1 MGQKTHPI
9 GIRLGIVKTWDS
21 RWFAKKGYADALQE
35 DLFIKRY
42 LKHRLFAAGISKIL
56 VERKADKV
64 TITIHTARPGLV
76 IGRKGEQVDKL
87 SAELRKVTR
96 HEVQLNIEEVK
107 RADLD
112 AQLVAEHVAKQLEQR
127 VSFRR
132 AMKKAIASS
141 MRAGALGTRV
151 TCAGRLGGAEMSR
164 YETYREG
171 RVPLHTLRADIDF
184 ARATAHTTYGSC
196 GVKVWIFH
204 GEVIGDQATEKAAEP
219 RGRGDR
225 RGGDRHAGESR

>member
-21 RWFAKKGYADALQE
+21 RWFAKKGYAAMLQE

-42 LKHRLFAAGISKIL
+42 LKHRLYQAGISKIL
-56 VERKADKV
+56 IERKAEKITV
-64 TITIHTARPGLV
+64 TIRTARPGLV

-87 SAELRKVTR
+87 SAELRNVTQR
-96 HEVQLNIEEVK
+96 DIQLNIEEVK

-141 MRAGALGTRV
+141 MRAGAQGVRV
-151 TCAGRLGGAEMSR
+151 ACSGRLGGSEMSR

-184 ARATAHTTYGSC
+184 ARATAHTAYGSC
-196 GVKVWIFH
+196 GVKVWMFH
-204 GEVIGDQATEKAAEP
+204 GEVLEGAEKEAEAKPQP
-219 RGRGDR
+219 RSGGRS
-225 RGGDRHAGESR
+225 A

>member
-21 RWFAKKGYADALQE
+21 KWFAKKGYAEMLRE

-42 LKHRLFAAGISKIL
+42 VKNRLFQAGISRIL
-56 VERKADKV
+56 VERKAEKV
-64 TITIHTARPGLV
+64 TITIRTARPGLV
-76 IGRKGEQVDKL
+76 IGRKGEQVDRL
-87 SAELRKVTR
+87 SAELRHLTNR
-96 HEVQLNIEEVK
+96 DVQLNIDEVK
-107 RADLD
+107 RADVD

-132 AMKKAIASS
+132 AMKKAIASA

-151 TCAGRLGGAEMSR
+151 ACSGRLGGSEMSR
-164 YETYREG
+164 YETYRDG

-204 GEVIGDQATEKAAEP
+204 GEVLEPGEGKTNVAPRPAP
-219 RGRGDR
+219 RG
-225 RGGDRHAGESR
+225 AAS

>member
-9 GIRLGIVKTWDS
+9 GLRLGIIKDWDS
-21 RWFAKKGYADALQE
+21 KWFATKNYQELLKE
-35 DLFIKRY
+35 DLLIKRY
-42 LKHRLFAAGISKIL
+42 LKKRLYQAGISKITI
-56 VERKADKV
+56 ERKGDR
-64 TITIHTARPGLV
+64 ITIGIKTARPGLV

-87 SAELRKVTR
+87 SAELRALTKKD
-96 HEVQLNIEEVK
+96 VQLNIEEVK

-112 AQLVAEHVAKQLEQR
+112 AQLVAEHIAKQLEQR

-141 MRAGALGTRV
+141 MRAGAQGIRV
-151 TCAGRLGGAEMSR
+151 ACSGRLGGSEMAR

-184 ARATAHTTYGSC
+184 ARATANTAYGTC
-196 GVKVWIFH
+196 GVKVWMFH
-204 GEVIGDQATEKAAEP
+204 GEVLDRPEVGAAASV
-219 RGRGDR
+219 GR
-225 RGGDRHAGESR
+225 

>member
-21 RWFAKKGYADALQE
+21 KWFAKKGYADMLQE

-42 LKHRLFAAGISKIL
+42 LKHRLYQAGISKIL
-56 VERKADKV
+56 IERKAEK
-64 TITIHTARPGLV
+64 ITVSIRTARPGLV

-87 SAELRKVTR
+87 SAELRNVTQR
-96 HEVQLNIEEVK
+96 VIQLNIEEVK

-112 AQLVAEHVAKQLEQR
+112 AQLVAEHSAKQLEQR

-132 AMKKAIASS
+132 AMKKAIASA
-141 MRAGALGTRV
+141 MRSGAQGVRV
-151 TCAGRLGGAEMSR
+151 ACSGRLGGSEMSR
-164 YETYREG
+164 YETYRDG

-184 ARATAHTTYGSC
+184 ARATAHTAYGTC
-196 GVKVWIFH
+196 GVKVWIFN
-204 GEVIGDQATEKAAEP
+204 GEVLEAPKTVAA
-219 RGRGDR
+219 G
-225 RGGDRHAGESR
+225 ASMN

>member
-21 RWFAKKGYADALQE
+21 RWFAKKGYAAMLQE

-42 LKHRLFAAGISKIL
+42 LKHRLYQAGISKIL
-56 VERKADKV
+56 MERKAEK
-64 TITIHTARPGLV
+64 ITVIIRTARPGLV

-87 SAELRKVTR
+87 SAELRNITQR
-96 HEVQLNIEEVK
+96 DIQLNIEEVK

-112 AQLVAEHVAKQLEQR
+112 AQLVAEHIAKQLEQR

-132 AMKKAIASS
+132 AMKKAIASA
-141 MRAGALGTRV
+141 MRAGAQGVRV
-151 TCAGRLGGAEMSR
+151 ACAGRLGGSEMSR

-184 ARATAHTTYGSC
+184 ARATAHTAYGSC
-196 GVKVWIFH
+196 GVKVWMVH
-204 GEVIGDQATEKAAEP
+204 GEVLEGAEKEAEAKP
-219 RGRGDR
+219 HARPGGRN
-225 RGGDRHAGESR
+225 A

>member
-9 GIRLGIVKTWDS
+9 GLRLGIVKTWDS
-21 RWFAKKGYADALQE
+21 RWFAKKGYAAMLQE

-42 LKHRLFAAGISKIL
+42 LKHRLYAAGISKIL
-56 VERKADKV
+56 VERKAEKV
-64 TITIHTARPGLV
+64 TITIRTARPGLV

-87 SAELRKVTR
+87 SAELRNVTQR
-96 HEVQLNIEEVK
+96 DIQLNIEEVK

-112 AQLVAEHVAKQLEQR
+112 AQLVAEHISKQLEQR

-132 AMKKAIASS
+132 AMKKAIAST
-141 MRAGALGTRV
+141 MRAGALGARV
-151 TCAGRLGGAEMSR
+151 ACSGRLGGSEMSR
-164 YETYREG
+164 YETYRDG

-184 ARATAHTTYGSC
+184 ARATAHTAYGSC

-204 GEVIGDQATEKAAEP
+204 GEVIEGGEKPPVKEP
-219 RGRGDR
+219 AGRG
-225 RGGDRHAGESR
+225 AGRNA

>member
-21 RWFAKKGYADALQE
+21 KWFAKKGYADMLQE

-42 LKHRLFAAGISKIL
+42 LKHRLYQAGISKIL
-56 VERKADKV
+56 IERKAEKITV
-64 TITIHTARPGLV
+64 TIRTARPGLV

-87 SAELRKVTR
+87 SAELRNVTQR
-96 HEVQLNIEEVK
+96 DIQLNIEEVK

-112 AQLVAEHVAKQLEQR
+112 AQLVAEHIAKQLEQR

-132 AMKKAIASS
+132 AMKKAIASA
-141 MRAGALGTRV
+141 MRSGAQGVRV
-151 TCAGRLGGAEMSR
+151 ACSGRLGGSEMSR

-184 ARATAHTTYGSC
+184 ARATAHTAYGSC
-196 GVKVWIFH
+196 GVKVWMFH
-204 GEVIGDQATEKAAEP
+204 GEVLESGEKEPEPKREP
-219 RGRGDR
+219 RPAGRN
-225 RGGDRHAGESR
+225 A

>member
-21 RWFAKKGYADALQE
+21 RWFAKKGYADWLQE

-87 SAELRKVTR
+87 SAELRNVTR

-141 MRAGALGTRV
+141 MRAGALGIRV
-151 TCAGRLGGAEMSR
+151 AASGRLGGAEMAR

-184 ARATAHTTYGSC
+184 ARATANTAYGTC
-196 GVKVWIFH
+196 GVKVWMFH
-204 GEVIGDQATEKAAEP
+204 GEVLDKQQAAAET
-219 RGRGDR
+219 RT
-225 RGGDRHAGESR
+225 GGKAGA

>member
-21 RWFAKKGYADALQE
+21 TWFAKKGYADMLQE

-42 LKHRLFAAGISKIL
+42 LKHRLYQAGISKIL
-56 VERKADKV
+56 IERKAEKITV
-64 TITIHTARPGLV
+64 TIRTARPGLV

-87 SAELRKVTR
+87 SAELRNVTQR
-96 HEVQLNIEEVK
+96 DIQLNIEEVK

-132 AMKKAIASS
+132 AMKKAIASA
-141 MRAGALGTRV
+141 MRAGAQGVRV
-151 TCAGRLGGAEMSR
+151 ACSGRLGGAEMSR

-184 ARATAHTTYGSC
+184 ARATAHTAYGSC
-196 GVKVWIFH
+196 GVKVWMFH
-204 GEVIGDQATEKAAEP
+204 GEVLEGAEKKEPEPKREP
-219 RGRGDR
+219 RSAGRN
-225 RGGDRHAGESR
+225 A